1 MVAPGR
7 DGRCCSRGCRSP
19 RNSDGDDRLG
29 GEAGLELTSYGE
41 MEAAGGGHTAG
52 GLDGVR
58 AETFRLL
65 GLQAQLVT
73 RDGGGLVPAE
83 PLVNAGVLVICLLK
97 VKRNVTPQSLRLVPR
112 PPTFRSSIVP
122 AV

>member
-1 MVAPGR
+1 
-7 DGRCCSRGCRSP
+7 
-19 RNSDGDDRLG
+19 
-29 GEAGLELTSYGE
+29 

-58 AETFRLL
+58 AETFGLL

-83 PLVNAGVLVICLLK
+83 PLVDAGVLVIRLLK
-97 VKRNVTPQSLRLVPR
+97 VKREMLLHR
-112 PPTFRSSIVP
+112 
-122 AV
+122 A